1 MTRRPREPRRP
12 GRRPTAAIIGGGIA
26 GLSTAILLAKRGHR
40 AIVLE
45 RDRRVEAASP
55 EEAFRTWERPGV
67 PQFRH
72 SHVFLARITCA
83 LRERFPEVLTLLQR
97 NGALELPLT
106 VATPPGLDL
115 GPRARGDGEL
125 VLLGCRRAAFE
136 WALRRAAAATPGVEI
151 REGVLVEGLL
161 ADPGGAG
168 EAPRV
173 TGVSLREVGAA
184 GETAP
189 GITWRARKAK
199 LEPGGRRSRL
209 DASLVVDASGR
220 RSPAPQ
226 WLARIGAGA
235 PRETTV
241 PTGIFYFTR
250 FYRLVGPRP
259 PGTTTGVVA
268 GDLGWIKLA
277 TFPGDG
283 DTFSITVGTG
293 IEDEPFRALADPE
306 VFEAVIRAFPQVGA
320 WRAPGVSR
328 PIDGAETPVLV
339 MGGLSNRRRRFLRDD
354 QPLARGFFPVGDAV
368 YHSNPIYGRGAT
380 SAVLAAIALDD
391 ALAAHP
397 ADLGAATR
405 EYDRRIRAEIE
416 PFWDAA
422 AAGDRAGA
430 ERAAAAAA
438 AQAWLPGW
446 WELRAVLDPGRALAR
461 ILGRAVSIYFELG
474 LVPAS
479 RRDGDVYRAV
489 MRVMN
494 MLDAPREG
502 LLAPQVVARVMPF
515 LVESLFRGT
524 ESGFAGPSRE
534 EALALVA
541 AVESKKRK
549 SRRRPKRFGPPL
561 EPGSEVAGHA

>member
-1 MTRRPREPRRP
+1 MNRTRERSRRRR
-12 GRRPTAAIIGGGIA
+12 GRTAAIIGGGIA

-45 RDRRVEAASP
+45 RDRRPAAASP
-55 EEAFRTWERPGV
+55 EEAFRVWERAGV

-72 SHVFLARITCA
+72 SHVFLARITAA
-83 LRERFPEVLTLLQR
+83 LRERFPEVLRLLQR

-115 GPRARGDGEL
+115 GARAKGDGEL

-136 WALRRAAAATPGVEI
+136 WALRRVAVETHGVEL
-151 REGVLVEGLL
+151 REGVLVEGLR
-161 ADPGGAG
+161 AETGAG
-168 EAPRV
+168 QPPRV
-173 TGVSLREVGAA
+173 IGVELRELGDDAGAPPSA
-184 GETAP
+184 
-189 GITWRARKAK
+189 
-199 LEPGGRRSRL
+199 RSRRGASPAGARPRRI
-209 DASLVVDASGR
+209 DADLVIDASGR

-226 WLARIGAGA
+226 WLARIGANT
-235 PRETTV
+235 PRETSV

-250 FYRLVGPRP
+250 FYRLIGPRP
-259 PGTTTGVVA
+259 PGTATGLVA

-293 IEDEPFRALADPE
+293 IDDEPFRALADPE
-306 VFEAVIRAFPQVGA
+306 VFEAIVRAFPQVGA

-328 PIDGAETPVLV
+328 PIDGQDTPVLV
-339 MGGLSNRRRRFLRDD
+339 MGGLSNRRRRFLHEGR
-354 QPLARGFFPVGDAV
+354 PLARGFFPVGDAV

-391 ALAAHP
+391 ALAARP
-397 ADLGAATR
+397 EDLSAAASD
-405 EYDRRIRAEIE
+405 YDRRIRLEIE

-422 AAGDRAGA
+422 AAGDRMGA
-430 ERAAAAAA
+430 ARAEAARASG
-438 AQAWLPGW
+438 WLPGAAD
-446 WELRAVLDPGRALAR
+446 LKAFLDPGRTLAR
-461 ILGRAVSIYFELG
+461 LLGRAVSIYFAHG

-479 RRDGDVYRAV
+479 RRDGEVYRAV

-494 MLDAPREG
+494 MLDAPRDG

-515 LVESLFRGT
+515 LVESLIRGT
-524 ESGFAGPSRE
+524 ETSFAGPSRE
-534 EALALVA
+534 EAIALIA
-541 AVESKKRK
+541 AVDG
-549 SRRRPKRFGPPL
+549 RRRAVRPGAKRRKTALL
-561 EPGSEVAGHA
+561 EPESDVAGHA